1 MSQFYPQNS
10 YTELYKTL
18 LKTNTSRV
26 YELSSFLD
34 HIFLVLLPYV
44 FIYLVSL
51 FLWLSLPIFHKSL
64 CVCVCVCVCVCERE
78 RDRDR
83 DRDRDREAFHTIVH
97 KIKCIR

>member
-26 YELSSFLD
+26 YELNSFLD
-34 HIFLVLLPYV
+34 HILLVLLPYV

-64 CVCVCVCVCVCERE
+64 CVCVRE
-78 RDRDR
+78 RDRQR
-83 DRDRDREAFHTIVH
+83 GAFHSIVH